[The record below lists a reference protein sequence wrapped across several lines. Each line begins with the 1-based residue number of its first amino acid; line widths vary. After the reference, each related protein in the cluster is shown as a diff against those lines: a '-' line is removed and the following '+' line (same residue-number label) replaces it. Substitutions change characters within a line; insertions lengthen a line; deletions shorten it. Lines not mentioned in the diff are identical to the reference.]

1 MDNEAYRKARG
12 TDRPCQGE
20 ILPTPPYNRLD
31 FVWETGY
38 DDVDAKISGGTVR
51 TRQVSSER
59 QYNGS

>member
-31 FVWETGY
+31 FEWE
-38 DDVDAKISGGTVR
+38 DDGWVDTAKIAGGTVR